1 MCGAAIVRSNIMKKA
16 ILNLKMS
23 KKIMLAPA
31 VAVLFLLAFGFVAYI
46 GLSQQRSAVKN
57 IIDRFQ
63 SQQTS
68 SSMMTDVT
76 YVHASLFRLI
86 EWAYSRYDQ
95 AKIDNLGK
103 EQMNTI
109 ARTIEKINQSLASK
123 TLTVEEKSLYEA
135 VLVAMK
141 EYQEK
146 AQSIIDLATSDL
158 SIATMYMAAAD
169 EKFQVLDKKMEELS
183 EIENR
188 LSKEQYDFSIRSF
201 GSILTILL
209 VVLAVAAFLSMI
221 VSIFMSRII
230 TAPLTEAVH
239 IASRIS
245 EGDMTVNVGVASND
259 EIGKLHAAMKNM
271 AAKLNGVVVD
281 VKMAADNMA
290 SGSQQLSSGSEQMS
304 QGTTEQA
311 ASAEQAS
318 SSIEEMNATIKQNAD
333 NAVQTEKIA
342 LKSANDALESGKAV
356 SEAVNA
362 MKDIAAKIS
371 IIEEIA
377 RQTNLLA
384 LNAAIEAARAG
395 EHGKG
400 FAVVAAEVRKLAER
414 SQVAAAEIGKLSI
427 SSMDVA
433 ERAGAMLAKLVP
445 DIQKTS
451 ELVQEISASSK
462 EQASGADQIN
472 SAIQQL
478 NSVIQQNAGAAE
490 EMASTAQELSSQA
503 DQLLHT
509 IGFFKIN
516 GVMHA
521 ASPTPGAQQHSKPT
535 PNTRIPE
542 SFHKVTVPLR
552 ADARFNGVKLR
563 MGHPGNGKS
572 GDEHDRE
579 FEQY

>member
-1 MCGAAIVRSNIMKKA
+1 MKKV

-23 KKIMLAPA
+23 KKLMLAPA

-95 AKIDNLGK
+95 AKIDKLGK
-103 EQMNTI
+103 EQMDTI
-109 ARTIEKINQSLASK
+109 AKTIEKINQSLASK
-123 TLTVEEKSLYEA
+123 NLTVEEKALYEA
-135 VLVAMK
+135 VLVAMRA
-141 EYQEK
+141 YQEK

-158 SIATMYMAAAD
+158 SIATMYMSAAD
-169 EKFQVLDKKMEELS
+169 EKFQVLDEKMGELS
-183 EIENR
+183 ELENR

-209 VVLAVAAFLSMI
+209 FVLAIATLLSMI
-221 VSIFMSRII
+221 VSVFMSRII
-230 TAPLTEAVH
+230 TTPLTEAVH
-239 IASRIS
+239 IATRIS
-245 EGDMTVNVGVASND
+245 EGDMTVNVAVESGD

-271 AAKLNGVVVD
+271 ATKLNGVVID

-356 SEAVNA
+356 TEAVSA
-362 MKDIAAKIS
+362 MKEIAAKIS

-414 SQVAAAEIGKLSI
+414 SQLAAGEIGKLSI
-427 SSMDVA
+427 SSVDVA
-433 ERAGAMLAKLVP
+433 EKAGAMLAKLVP

-462 EQASGADQIN
+462 EQASGTDQIN
-472 SAIQQL
+472 NAIQQL
-478 NSVIQQNAGAAE
+478 NRVIQQNAGAAE

-503 DQLLHT
+503 DQLLNV
-509 IGFFKIN
+509 IEFFKVDG
-516 GVMHA
+516 GVQA
-521 ASPTPGAQQHSKPT
+521 AMPKPSGQQHST
-535 PNTRIPE
+535 PIRNVKIPRRLHE
-542 SFHKVTVPLR
+542 FDVSLR
-552 ADARFNGVKLR
+552 PDARFSGIKLQ
-563 MGHPGNGKS
+563 MGQPGNGKS
-572 GDEHDRE
+572 ADEHDRE